1 MRKTGGNKKLFLFA
15 YFLILIFVG
24 SVLLSL
30 PEAWDGRGHL
40 RYIDALFTSTSA
52 VCVTGLITVQT
63 PDFSLFGQIVIL
75 LLIQF
80 GGLGIISFTTLYLA
94 IPARRMSLRDRD
106 AVREYYID
114 SMRSDPKGIIKKI
127 VLMTLF
133 FEILGTILLFKP
145 FSRGNPFF
153 GQNKI
158 FFLSLFHSV
167 SAFCNAGFSL
177 FRNSLESYRDSVSVN
192 MVIMFLIVFGG
203 LGFVVLQ
210 DVSERILGFRRK
222 ISLHTKIV
230 LSVTGVLIVGGAI
243 LYYLLEAK
251 NTFSGL
257 TTGSKVLA
265 SLFQS
270 VTTRTA
276 GFNTVEESALTIPS
290 KTLTLFLMFVG
301 GSSGS
306 IAGGIKVTTFFIVL
320 LVSLREPDSRNELEV
335 FKMKISQRTISKAL
349 SFTLKAILILFV
361 SIFLLTVSEL
371 LLAKGNPNGV
381 YRNGRGFLALVFEAF
396 SAFGTVGL
404 SMGVTS
410 HLSIMGKVV
419 IILTM
424 FSGRV
429 GLISI
434 AMPKYKKYPEHLVDY
449 PRGEV
454 LIG

>member
-15 YFLILIFVG
+15 YFLILIFIG
-24 SVLLSL
+24 SVLLYL
-30 PEAWDGRGHL
+30 PEAWDGKGHI

-75 LLIQF
+75 FLIQF

-106 AVREYYID
+106 AVQEYYID
-114 SMRSDPKGIIKKI
+114 SMRSDPKGIVKKI
-127 VLMTLF
+127 VIMTLF
-133 FEILGTILLFKP
+133 FEILGTLLLFKP
-145 FSRGNPFF
+145 FLKDNPFL
-153 GQNKI
+153 GKGGV
-158 FFLSLFHSV
+158 FFLSLFHSI

-177 FRNSLESYRDSVSVN
+177 FRNSLENYRVSVSVN
-192 MVIMFLIVFGG
+192 ITIMFLIVFGG

-210 DVSERILGFRRK
+210 DVSERALGLKKK

-230 LSVTGVLIVGGAI
+230 LSVTGALIIGGAV
-243 LYYLLEAK
+243 LYYLLEAN
-251 NTFSGL
+251 NTFAGMPV
-257 TTGSKVLA
+257 GNRILA
-265 SLFQS
+265 SFFQS
-270 VTTRTA
+270 ITTRTA
-276 GFNTVEESALTIPS
+276 GFNTIEESHLTVPS

-320 LVSLREPDSRNELEV
+320 LVSLRETDSRNELEV
-335 FKMKISQRTISKAL
+335 FKMKISQRTISRAL

-361 SIFLLTVSEL
+361 SVFLLTVSEL
-371 LLAKGNPNGV
+371 LLGKENPDGV
-381 YRNGRGFLALVFEAF
+381 YANGMGFLALVFESF

-410 HLSIMGKVV
+410 HLSLIGKVV